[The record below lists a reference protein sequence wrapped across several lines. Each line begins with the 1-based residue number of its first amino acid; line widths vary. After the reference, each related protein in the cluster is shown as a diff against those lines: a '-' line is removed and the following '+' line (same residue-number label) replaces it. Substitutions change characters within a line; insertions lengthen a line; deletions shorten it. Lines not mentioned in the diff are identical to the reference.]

1 MRIENNFSLSK
12 LYEHINSEQF
22 KISIEEMNNPF
33 NKILVS
39 TVKLLKDLRIMNEN
53 LLKWYC
59 LIGMMPGGMV
69 QCKHYNINDL

>member
-59 LIGMMPGGMV
+59 LIGMMPYRGRGR
-69 QCKHYNINDL
+69 NLSFNF